1 MADTGCRPF
10 CTRSLPITR
19 VVERE
24 HHMMRNAMR
33 LAIASAAIAVS
44 LTGVPVWAQA
54 VSIEVLSS
62 FPELVTGGDALVR
75 IAGVNTAPTVT
86 VDGRDVSASFVAD
99 GSGYWTGVVEG
110 LVDGTNVL
118 TASAGDGRATL
129 TLTNHAIN
137 GTLIAGPQQSPFVC
151 ENEAHGLAPATEE
164 SCWAPTKTGCNYRS
178 TDETWKSF
186 EPSGARPADIDTTT
200 IDGKTV
206 PLITWYE
213 KGIINRAAYV
223 ISLLHDPAAGALPT
237 PISNDTGW
245 NGKLIMSHRG
255 GASPGWHQGRTI
267 GTLDPDRGYVGGEN
281 NNLHESLIRSGFA
294 MAGGSLMVTGTTA
307 NHVVQAETAAKVKER
322 FIELFGRPLFTISMG
337 TSGGSMSQ
345 HLIAQSYP
353 GLYDAIM
360 PWRSF
365 SDVMTFQTTVNDC
378 NLLVK
383 YFDEAR
389 VPWTELQKREVSGKL
404 TFAYCTGPAAGFP
417 NLVPEE
423 CHRSVLDAK
432 ESDPQKWADVR
443 CTYQDNLVNIYGVD
457 PQTGHARSPWDN
469 AGIQYGLRALNDG
482 VISFDQFADLNA
494 RIGGH
499 DVDGVIVPGARAQ
512 ANPDALRIAYGTGR
526 FNTGAGGLRNVPI
539 LDIRGYTDGIC
550 TVRGCPPGDPADPD
564 VHDGSH
570 TLVARARL
578 QKANG
583 TADNHVR
590 IVAHEVGHRG
600 PDSILGT
607 VSPIAVAQVDQWLT
621 AVVSDTSDTPRAQ
634 KISAHRPADLV
645 DACYPAADAKV
656 TKMDR
661 CAELFPFGTDA
672 RLVAGAP
679 LASDTLKCA
688 LKPVDANN
696 FAVSLSGEQLG
707 ALRRVFP
714 EGVCDYSKP
723 GIGQVPL
730 AGTWA
735 VYAGNAEVT
744 YLKPASGF

>member
-1 MADTGCRPF
+1 
-10 CTRSLPITR
+10 
-19 VVERE
+19 
-24 HHMMRNAMR
+24 MRKAMR
-33 LAIASAAIAVS
+33 LAVASAVIAGS
-44 LTGVPVWAQA
+44 LTGGPAWGQSVTV
-54 VSIEVLSS
+54 EVLSS
-62 FPELVTGGDALVR
+62 FPELVTGGDALVQ
-75 IAGVNTAPTVT
+75 IAGASTAPTVT

-99 GSGYWTGVVEG
+99 GSGRWTGVIDG
-110 LVDGTNVL
+110 LADGANVL
-118 TASAGDGRATL
+118 TASAGNGRATL
-129 TLTNHAIN
+129 TLTNHPTN
-137 GTLIAGPQQSPFVC
+137 GTLLAGPQQSPFIC
-151 ENEAHGLAPATEE
+151 ENETHGLAPATDE
-164 SCWAPTKTGCNYRS
+164 SCAAPTMTGYNYRS
-178 TDETWKSF
+178 TDGTWQSF
-186 EPSGARPADIDTTT
+186 EHSGPRPADIDTTT

-223 ISLLHDPAAGALPT
+223 ISLLHDPAAEALPT
-237 PISNDTGW
+237 PTSNDTGW

-255 GASPGWHQGRTI
+255 GASAGWHQGRTI
-267 GTLDPDRGYVGGEN
+267 GTLDPERGYVGGEN
-281 NNLHESLIRSGFA
+281 NNLHESLIRAGFA
-294 MAGGSLMVTGTTA
+294 MAGGSLMVTGTTT
-307 NHVVQAETAAKVKER
+307 NHVVQAETAAKIKER
-322 FIELFGRPLFTISMG
+322 FIELFGRPLFSISMG

-365 SDVMTFQTTVNDC
+365 SDFMTFQTTANDC
-378 NLLVK
+378 NLLVE
-383 YFDEAR
+383 YFDGAR
-389 VPWTELQKREVSGKL
+389 VPWTDLQKREVSGKV
-404 TFAYCTGPAAGFP
+404 TYAYCTGPAAGFP

-423 CHRSVLDAK
+423 CDRSVLDAK
-432 ESDPQKWADVR
+432 TSDPRKWGDVR

-469 AGIQYGLRALNDG
+469 AGIQYGLWAFNDG

-499 DVDGVIVPGARAQ
+499 DVDGVIVPGQRAQ
-512 ANPDALRIAYGTGR
+512 ANPDAVRIAYETGR
-526 FNTGAGGLRNVPI
+526 FNTGGGGLSNIPI

-550 TVRGCPPGDPADPD
+550 TVGPCPPRDPADPD
-564 VHDGSH
+564 VHDGYH

-600 PDSILGT
+600 PDSILGI

-621 AVVSDTSDTPRAQ
+621 DVVSDTSNTPRAQ
-634 KISAHRPADLV
+634 KVAAHRPADLV
-645 DACYPAADAKV
+645 DACYTAADAKV

-661 CAELFPFGTDA
+661 CAQLFPFGTDA
-672 RLVAGAP
+672 RIVAGAP

-688 LKPVDANN
+688 LKPVDPND
-696 FAVSLSGEQLG
+696 FSVSLSTEQLG
-707 ALRRVFP
+707 ALRQVFP

-735 VYAGNAEVT
+735 VYAGDAEVR
-744 YLKPASGF
+744 YLRPAEGF